1 MEKELKEYRY
11 NKNNK
16 NKKFIRKLFRKNTIR
31 VQKNQVNQ
39 KKFGEEIEIIKEY
52 ILQDIDKCNAKKE
65 RDIVVLIDFNIYDKQ
80 DEEIFNKS
88 YKIDNFIEQTMT
100 ILNNYLTSKDRFAVF
115 IYVNE
120 YQIICPLMSVNKTD
134 TKNFSRDIKYYKKS
148 TFKENDNELEDDDI
162 NINFNLNDLQS
173 KDIGNKFAN
182 KNFDDNSLDD
192 SSDVNEREENNYQ
205 KINGLIKTI
214 NYMNYYLRM
223 KEDVKNDK
231 YITKFESTRR

>member
-80 DEEIFNKS
+80 DE
-88 YKIDNFIEQTMT
+88 
-100 ILNNYLTSKDRFAVF
+100 
-115 IYVNE
+115 
-120 YQIICPLMSVNKTD
+120 
-134 TKNFSRDIKYYKKS
+134 
-148 TFKENDNELEDDDI
+148 
-162 NINFNLNDLQS
+162 
-173 KDIGNKFAN
+173 
-182 KNFDDNSLDD
+182 
-192 SSDVNEREENNYQ
+192 
-205 KINGLIKTI
+205 
-214 NYMNYYLRM
+214 
-223 KEDVKNDK
+223 
-231 YITKFESTRR
+231 